1 MAISNLWNPGV
12 LPSSWSHVH
21 VHVCVPSSLLTPFL
35 PHTPISSPARFPP
48 TDYEGHSHGAPPMLQ
63 SGPLGAL
70 SSCIHSSLKHT
81 SGSGKYFVS

>member
-35 PHTPISSPARFPP
+35 PHTPISSPARSPP
-48 TDYEGHSHGAPPMLQ
+48 QTMRDTVMVHPPMLQ